1 MGWYGGRICG
11 SAQPE
16 GSSTVR
22 GSEALCERRMTLRGS
37 NGSPG
42 RTSPSSVSDV
52 QLEIHAG
59 SRPQVKPMS
68 GLERSNERG
77 AKDPEIE
84 TAQQQLQQHGQQLE
98 VASQRKPLEKRPL
111 KVSRSGKAAG
121 TSYAALIASV
131 LQTAPERRL
140 TLPEIADELRR
151 RHPCFA
157 GPDTAW
163 RNSVR
168 HTLSVSGAFVKV
180 PRDPARPWAKAN
192 YWALA
197 AALDDYLR
205 PDGTFRLRRR
215 RRTRTAGAAFP
226 SEPNSTSEVKFR
238 SSFSIETLLGSPSP
252 SPGSI
257 CTSTPPSSSFG
268 PGLAPVRFTSAAL
281 RPRMDKETETSP
293 GTGMS
298 CVNVSILPPGFDLNF
313 GTSCLFAPPGH
324 LLFPVGQCA
333 CPGSLAPNSAP
344 FPSWPLTIPRY
355 EPSVPLPFPFGSC
368 YLAPPVC

>member
-1 MGWYGGRICG
+1 
-11 SAQPE
+11 
-16 GSSTVR
+16 
-22 GSEALCERRMTLRGS
+22 
-37 NGSPG
+37 
-42 RTSPSSVSDV
+42 
-52 QLEIHAG
+52 
-59 SRPQVKPMS
+59 MS
-68 GLERSNERG
+68 GLERINERG

-84 TAQQQLQQHGQQLE
+84 TAQQLE
-98 VASQRKPLEKRPL
+98 VASQQKPLGKRPL

-215 RRTRTAGAAFP
+215 RRTRTSRAAFA
-226 SEPNSTSEVKFR
+226 SEPNGTSEVKFR

-252 SPGSI
+252 GSI
-257 CTSTPPSSSFG
+257 CPSTPPSCSFG
-268 PGLAPVRFTSAAL
+268 PGLAPVRFTSAQ
-281 RPRMDKETETSP
+281 PKTS
-293 GTGMS
+293 
-298 CVNVSILPPGFDLNF
+298 LN
-313 GTSCLFAPPGH
+313 
-324 LLFPVGQCA
+324 LLHV
-333 CPGSLAPNSAP
+333 L
-344 FPSWPLTIPRY
+344 L
-355 EPSVPLPFPFGSC
+355 
-368 YLAPPVC
+368 